1 MRTDIQT
8 VPTQQRG
15 AVLVVGLVLLLV
27 LTILAVATIRTAS
40 LEVAMATN
48 MRYANNA
55 FQLAETAIDVTTING
70 APWNTAIPFV
80 LAQTPA
86 PFGLGSFQATAT
98 FNEETPPPA
107 GGYSIGVGGGSF
119 SAYHF
124 DIVAQGQS
132 NRGATSTHT
141 QSFYIVG
148 PGGP

>member
-1 MRTDIQT
+1 L
-8 VPTQQRG
+8 PTQQRG

-27 LTILAVATIRTAS
+27 LTVLAVSTIRTAS
-40 LEVAMATN
+40 LEVAMASNT
-48 MRYANNA
+48 RYANNA
-55 FQLAETAIDVTTING
+55 FQLAETAIDFSLING

-80 LAQTPA
+80 LAQTQA
-86 PFGLGSFQATAT
+86 PYVLGSFQATAT

>member
-8 VPTQQRG
+8 LPTQQRG

-27 LTILAVATIRTAS
+27 LTVLAVATIRTAS

-48 MRYANNA
+48 TRYANNA
-55 FQLAETAIDVTTING
+55 FQLAETAIDFTTING

-86 PFGLGSFQATAT
+86 PYGLGSFQATAT

>member
-1 MRTDIQT
+1 MRTGIQT
-8 VPTQQRG
+8 LPTQQRG

-27 LTILAVATIRTAS
+27 LTILAVSTIRTAS
-40 LEVAMATN
+40 LEVAMASNT
-48 MRYANNA
+48 RYANNA
-55 FQLAETAIDVTTING
+55 FQLAETAIDFSLING
-70 APWNTAIPFV
+70 APFNTAIPFV

-86 PFGLGSFQATAT
+86 PYGLGSFQANAT

-107 GGYSIGVGGGSF
+107 GGYSIGVGAGSF

>member
-1 MRTDIQT
+1 MQIGIQT
-8 VPTQQRG
+8 LPTQQRG

-27 LTILAVATIRTAS
+27 LTVLAVSTIRTAS

-48 MRYANNA
+48 TRYANNA
-55 FQLAETAIDVTTING
+55 FQLAESAIDFTIVNG
-70 APWNTAIPFV
+70 APFDTLVPFV

-86 PFGLGSFQATAT
+86 PYGLGSFQATAT
-98 FNEETPPPA
+98 FVEETPPPA
-107 GGYSIGVGGGSF
+107 GGYSIGVGGASF

-124 DIVAQGQS
+124 DVVAQGQS
-132 NRGATSTHT
+132 NRGAASTHT

>member
-1 MRTDIQT
+1 MRTPIQT
-8 VPTQQRG
+8 LPTQQRG
-15 AVLVVGLVLLLV
+15 AVLIVGLVLLLV
-27 LTILAVATIRTAS
+27 LTVLAVSTIRTAS

-48 MRYANNA
+48 NRYAENA
-55 FQLAETAIDVTTING
+55 FQLAETAIDFSMVNG
-70 APWNTAIPFV
+70 SPFNTLVPFV
-80 LAQTPA
+80 VAQTPA
-86 PFGLGSFQATAT
+86 PYGLGSFQATTT

-107 GGYSIGVGGGSF
+107 GGYSIGVGAGSF

>member
-1 MRTDIQT
+1 MRTPIQT
-8 VPTQQRG
+8 LPTQQRG
-15 AVLVVGLVLLLV
+15 AVLIVGLVLLLV
-27 LTILAVATIRTAS
+27 LTVLAVSTIRTTS

-48 MRYANNA
+48 DRYSENA
-55 FQLAETAIDVTTING
+55 FQLAETAIDWMTVNG
-70 APWNTAIPFV
+70 APWNTAVPFA

-86 PFGLGSFQATAT
+86 PYGLGSFQATAT

-132 NRGATSTHT
+132 NRSAASTHT

>member
-1 MRTDIQT
+1 MRTPMQT
-8 VPTQQRG
+8 LPTQQRG
-15 AVLVVGLVLLLV
+15 AVLIVGLVLLLV
-27 LTILAVATIRTAS
+27 LTVLAVSTIRTAS

-48 MRYANNA
+48 DRYSENA
-55 FQLAETAIDVTTING
+55 FQLAESAIDWITVNG

-86 PFGLGSFQATAT
+86 PYGLGSFQATAT

-148 PGGP
+148 PAGP

>member
-1 MRTDIQT
+1 MRTRIQT
-8 VPTQQRG
+8 LPTQQRG
-15 AVLVVGLVLLLV
+15 AVLIVGLVLLLV
-27 LTILAVATIRTAS
+27 LTVLAVSTIRTAS

-48 MRYANNA
+48 DRYSENA
-55 FQLAETAIDVTTING
+55 FQLAETAIDWMTVNG
-70 APWNTAIPFV
+70 APWNTAVPFA

-86 PFGLGSFQATAT
+86 PYGLGSFQATAT

-132 NRGATSTHT
+132 NRGAASTHT

>member
-8 VPTQQRG
+8 LPTQQRG

-27 LTILAVATIRTAS
+27 LTILAVSTIRTAS
-40 LEVAMATN
+40 LEVAMASNT
-48 MRYANNA
+48 RYANNA
-55 FQLAETAIDVTTING
+55 FQLAETAIDFSLING

-86 PFGLGSFQATAT
+86 PYGLGSFQANAT
-98 FNEETPPPA
+98 FNEATPPPA

>member
-8 VPTQQRG
+8 LPTQQRG

-27 LTILAVATIRTAS
+27 LTVLAVSTIRTAS
-40 LEVAMATN
+40 LEVAMASNT
-48 MRYANNA
+48 RYANNA
-55 FQLAETAIDVTTING
+55 FQLAETAIDFSLING
-70 APWNTAIPFV
+70 APFNTAIPFV

-86 PFGLGSFQATAT
+86 PYGLGSFQATAT

>member
-1 MRTDIQT
+1 MRTPIQT
-8 VPTQQRG
+8 LPTQQRG
-15 AVLVVGLVLLLV
+15 AVLIVGLVLLLV
-27 LTILAVATIRTAS
+27 LTVLAVSTIRTAS

-48 MRYANNA
+48 DRYAENA
-55 FQLAETAIDVTTING
+55 FQLAETAIDFTTATG
-70 APWNTAIPFV
+70 GPWNTAAPFV

-86 PFGLGSFQATAT
+86 PYGLGSFQATAT

-132 NRGATSTHT
+132 NRGAASTHT

>member
-8 VPTQQRG
+8 LPTQQRG

-48 MRYANNA
+48 TRYANNA
-55 FQLAETAIDVTTING
+55 FQLAETAIDFTTVNG
-70 APWNTAIPFV
+70 APWNTAVPFV

-98 FNEETPPPA
+98 FNESTPPPA

>member
-8 VPTQQRG
+8 LPTQQRG

-48 MRYANNA
+48 TRYANNA
-55 FQLAETAIDVTTING
+55 FQLAETAIDFSLING